1 MRLISRR
8 YFIGGR
14 GRYVERPPTEPSL
27 PPLSLLPL
35 QSIPCLT
42 LFLSVSL
49 YLYLAS
55 HCPETPPL
63 ASTAINKEGVP
74 VTGQLDRTLSGEIVK
89 FTGSEPGRSFNE
101 AF

>member
-8 YFIGGR
+8 MFIGR
-14 GRYVERPPTEPSL
+14 KRRYAGPPR
-27 PPLSLLPL
+27 
-35 QSIPCLT
+35 
-42 LFLSVSL
+42 
-49 YLYLAS
+49 
-55 HCPETPPL
+55 TPPRTPPPFTSSVGPYP
-63 ASTAINKEGVP
+63 ATAINEEGVP